1 MVWSSIMEI
10 FNTNKT
16 YDFMGKKIPF
26 LMVSAIL
33 IIASIVLLTTR
44 GLNYGIDFVGGTIVK
59 VKYDKDAPIEKIREV
74 LHNTKYANSVVTE
87 FGTKDE
93 ITIRFTGS
101 SSDLTHDISD
111 EMNKILV
118 PTGNFEI
125 RNIDMVGAKV
135 GAELKEKGITA
146 LVIAMF
152 AMLAYITFRF
162 EYRFAI
168 ASVIGLVHDVIISL
182 GFISLFKI
190 DVNLDMVAAILT
202 LIGYTINDTI
212 IVNDRI
218 RESLQKTKETNL
230 DKLINESIS
239 RMLSRTILTSSTT
252 QFVVIT
258 MLLFGG
264 EIIYAF
270 TFTLFVGI
278 IVGTYS
284 SIFVVSPFIKFLG
297 FKIDDYRSKEIK
309 KELERKEKEK
319 LRAMYEQGRV

>member
-125 RNIDMVGAKV
+125 RKIDMVGAKV
-135 GAELKEKGITA
+135 GAELREKGIMA
-146 LVIAMF
+146 LTMALL
-152 AMLAYITFRF
+152 AMLIYIGFRF
-162 EYRFAI
+162 EWRFAI
-168 ASVIGLVHDVIISL
+168 ATVLGLIHDVIITL
-182 GFISLFKI
+182 GLISLFSI
-190 DVNLDMVAAILT
+190 DVNLDMIAAILT
-202 LIGYTINDTI
+202 VLGYTINDKI

-218 RESLQKTKETNL
+218 RESLQITKERDL
-230 DKLINESIS
+230 DALINDSVS
-239 RMLSRTILTSSTT
+239 RTLSRTVLTSSTT
-252 QFVVIT
+252 QLAVLT
-258 MLLFGG
+258 ML
-264 EIIYAF
+264 
-270 TFTLFVGI
+270 
-278 IVGTYS
+278 
-284 SIFVVSPFIKFLG
+284 
-297 FKIDDYRSKEIK
+297 
-309 KELERKEKEK
+309 
-319 LRAMYEQGRV
+319 

>member
-1 MVWSSIMEI
+1 MEL
-10 FNTNKT
+10 FSTNKT

-33 IIASIVLLTTR
+33 VIASIVLLATR
-44 GLNYGIDFVGGTIVK
+44 GLNYGIDFVGGTVVQ
-59 VKYDKDAPIEKIREV
+59 VKYDQDAPIEKIREV
-74 LHNTKYANSVVTE
+74 LQNTQYANSNVAE
-87 FGTKDE
+87 FGGKDE

-101 SSDLTHDISD
+101 SSDLSHDISD
-111 EMNKILV
+111 DMNKILV

-125 RNIDMVGAKV
+125 RKIDMVGAKV
-135 GAELKEKGITA
+135 GAELREKGITA

-168 ASVIGLVHDVIISL
+168 ASVIGLAHDVIISL

-218 RESLQKTKETNL
+218 RESLQRTKETDL
-230 DKLINESIS
+230 DKLINESVS
-239 RMLSRTILTSSTT
+239 RTLSRTVLTSSTT
-252 QFVVIT
+252 LFVVIT

-278 IVGTYS
+278 IIGTYS

-297 FKIDDYRSKEIK
+297 FKVDDYRSKETQ
-309 KELERKEKEK
+309 KEIARKEKEK

>member
-1 MVWSSIMEI
+1 
-10 FNTNKT
+10 
-16 YDFMGKKIPF
+16 
-26 LMVSAIL
+26 
-33 IIASIVLLTTR
+33 
-44 GLNYGIDFVGGTIVK
+44 
-59 VKYDKDAPIEKIREV
+59 
-74 LHNTKYANSVVTE
+74 
-87 FGTKDE
+87 
-93 ITIRFTGS
+93 
-101 SSDLTHDISD
+101 
-111 EMNKILV
+111 
-118 PTGNFEI
+118 
-125 RNIDMVGAKV
+125 
-135 GAELKEKGITA
+135 
-146 LVIAMF
+146 
-152 AMLAYITFRF
+152 MLFR
-162 EYRFAI
+162 
-168 ASVIGLVHDVIISL
+168 S
-182 GFISLFKI
+182 KI